1 MWIKN
6 YKLFFGC
13 QRQISQE
20 ILITKLF
27 FECQWQTCKIKQ
39 ALETSQL
46 QLSSGV
52 DQLAP
57 VSTAAVAAGS
67 ADQSSI

>member
-1 MWIKN
+1 MPTAN
-6 YKLFFGC
+6 
-13 QRQISQE
+13 
-20 ILITKLF
+20 ITRNFDHKQLF